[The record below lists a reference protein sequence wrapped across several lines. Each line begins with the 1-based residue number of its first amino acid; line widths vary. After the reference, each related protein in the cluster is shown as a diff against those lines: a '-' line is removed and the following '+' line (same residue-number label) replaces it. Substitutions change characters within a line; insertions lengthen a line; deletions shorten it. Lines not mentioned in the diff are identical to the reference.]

1 MGNFWTKV
9 KRGLYW
15 IWNIIKKIIEWLC
28 SYVKAIFKNTALF
41 LDKHQEKIKSA
52 DNPKIVGK
60 YTALS
65 NIIKGLEKV
74 RNEVLED
81 KNITQKDLGLINE
94 LTGDDDDFSE
104 YVDSSFFDKEI
115 DKMIKNNNI

>member
-52 DNPKIVGK
+52 DNPKNVGK
-60 YTALS
+60 CTAL
-65 NIIKGLEKV
+65 NKLIKGLEKAEKECKKDCTA
-74 RNEVLED
+74 N
-81 KNITQKDLGLINE
+81 DLGIINE
-94 LTGDDDDFSE
+94 LTADDDNFSE
-104 YVDSSFFDKEI
+104 SVDSSFFDKEI
-115 DKMIKNNNI
+115 DKMIKDNNI